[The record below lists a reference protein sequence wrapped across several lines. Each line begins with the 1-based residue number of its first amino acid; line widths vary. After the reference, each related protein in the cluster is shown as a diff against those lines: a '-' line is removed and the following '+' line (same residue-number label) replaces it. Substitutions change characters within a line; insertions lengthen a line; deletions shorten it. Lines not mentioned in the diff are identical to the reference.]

1 MIEANVD
8 VVADAKASDGETIES
23 SPLPVP
29 TILICDN
36 ALLRTGLKHL
46 LFDTC
51 FIVSETACASRLCD
65 FPDARLVLFIVSA
78 AHCTSKTSEALR
90 RLKAQCPSA
99 RVCVLADHF
108 DTGGV
113 IAACNAGADGF
124 CLTTAGRDVLIKSL
138 ELIVLGESILPSTIL
153 LSVLDQASRRPERQI
168 GHGNSIEKAKGSNLI
183 AHKLSVREGEILGD
197 LMEGA
202 TNKVIAR
209 KYGLTEATIKVHVKA
224 ILRKT
229 GAKNRTQA
237 AMWAGD
243 HISMAPSDTS
253 TGGALSSS
261 RERLTGASS

>member
-78 AHCTSKTSEALR
+78 AHCTSKTGEALR

-138 ELIVLGESILPSTIL
+138 ELIVLGESILPSMIL
-153 LSVLDQASRRPERQI
+153 LSVLDPMSNRPERQRR
-168 GHGNSIEKAKGSNLI
+168 HGASTETAQGISPAAPEF
-183 AHKLSVREGEILGD
+183 SVREGEILRD
-197 LMEGA
+197 LMKGA
-202 TNKVIAR
+202 TNKAIAR
-209 KYGLTEATIKVHVKA
+209 KLGLTEGTVKVHVKA
-224 ILRKT
+224 ILRKM

-237 AMWAGD
+237 AMWAGG
-243 HISMAPSDTS
+243 HLSTVPSDAS

-261 RERLTGASS
+261 RQGLAEAAS